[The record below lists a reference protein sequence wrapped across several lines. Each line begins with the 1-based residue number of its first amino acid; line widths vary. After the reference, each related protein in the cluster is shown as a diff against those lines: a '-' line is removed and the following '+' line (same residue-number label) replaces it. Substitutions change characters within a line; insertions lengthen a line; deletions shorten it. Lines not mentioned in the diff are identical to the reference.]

1 MIARA
6 ASKPRQTLPEKTKY
20 RELWYIQLVNE
31 EAFPSLYFLKIRSA
45 QQIRNEVG
53 KISRFEW
60 SASDFAVEWQSLVD
74 NEHTR
79 AFTEDP
85 LQKLLAVREVL
96 QPIGI
101 LCFPQWIMDRFKEAL
116 DQHVRGQWLS
126 SISLCGDIVEFIVN
140 EFWFAY
146 SQKMPS
152 DVRKTP
158 SESTEKNL
166 QALAQ
171 NGIIDANDHQRLLEV
186 RKTRDTHV
194 HYHLRNRLLSDY
206 SRRLKADNVEV
217 LRKLSEFFAVEN
229 MQSKYVHYLDFALEQ
244 FTTNP

>member
-1 MIARA
+1 MSARSV
-6 ASKPRQTLPEKTKY
+6 SKPRQALPEKTKY

-31 EAFPSLYFLKIRSA
+31 DALPSLYSLKITPA
-45 QQIRNEVG
+45 QQIRKEVG

-60 SASDFAVEWQSLVD
+60 SGNDIAIEWESLVD
-74 NEHTR
+74 NEHTH

-85 LQKLLAVREVL
+85 VQKLLAIREVL
-96 QPIGI
+96 QPIDI

-146 SQKMPS
+146 SEKLPG

-166 QALAQ
+166 KALAQ
-171 NGIIDANDHQRLLEV
+171 YGIIDAKDHRRLLEV
-186 RKTRDTHV
+186 RQTRDGHV

-206 SRRLKADNVEV
+206 SQRLKVDNIEV
-217 LRKLSEFFAVEN
+217 LRKLSQFFAVEN
-229 MQSKYVHYLDFALEQ
+229 MQSKYGHYLDFAMEQ